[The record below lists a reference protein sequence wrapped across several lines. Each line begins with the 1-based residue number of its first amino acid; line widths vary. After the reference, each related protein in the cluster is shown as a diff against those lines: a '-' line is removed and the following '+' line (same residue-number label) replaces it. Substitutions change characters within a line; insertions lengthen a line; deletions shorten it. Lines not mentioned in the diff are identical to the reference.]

1 MRRSFVLFNKFTNDK
16 IIKNL
21 YVNSCR
27 NCIHFLPSIYSTDF
41 TSSLNKCNKFGTKN
55 IVSGKIIQEYAD
67 ICRSDTTKCDYEG
80 KYFEEEKNITFKH
93 LNHKL
98 ISNIPMILLLSTIP
112 FNLFLIFKKL

>member
-41 TSSLNKCNKFGTKN
+41 T
-55 IVSGKIIQEYAD
+55 EAD
-67 ICRSDTTKCDYEG
+67 
-80 KYFEEEKNITFKH
+80 
-93 LNHKL
+93 L
-98 ISNIPMILLLSTIP
+98 
-112 FNLFLIFKKL
+112 KKAKQMV